1 MMLYLK
7 DDLGHEIRSSKC
19 TVHATFGTKLLKL
32 WIGNTPPTLTNT
44 HHWSSMY
51 LITSHSLQT
60 KLTF

>member
-51 LITSHSLQT
+51 L
-60 KLTF
+60 